1 MAMITYDDK
10 SNINTLPS
18 IPAVNKITDI
28 DLNEIKAVVNAT
40 IISGLGLD
48 TNTFSTSTTYSVGDL
63 VVYDNKIYEFTSSH
77 TGAWND
83 NDASLVPI
91 ITE

>member
-1 MAMITYDDK
+1 MAKITYDDK
-10 SNINTLPS
+10 NNINTLPS
-18 IPAVNKITDI
+18 VPDNNKITDENM
-28 DLNEIKAVVNAT
+28 NEIKNVVNET

-77 TGAWND
+77 TGAWTGND
-83 NDASLVPI
+83 VSLVPI
-91 ITE
+91 LVD

>member
-18 IPAVNKITDI
+18 IPAVNKITDL
-28 DLNEIKAVVNAT
+28 DLNEIKNVVNAT

>member
-10 SNINTLPS
+10 SNVNTLPS
-18 IPAVNKITDI
+18 IPAVNKITDL
-28 DLNEIKAVVNAT
+28 DLNEIKSVVNAT

-77 TGAWND
+77 TGAWN
-83 NDASLVPI
+83 
-91 ITE
+91 

>member
-18 IPAVNKITDI
+18 IPAVNKITDL
-28 DLNEIKAVVNAT
+28 DLNEIKSVVNAT